1 MVHDSLRQKRGGIR
15 SAFVQAALIL
25 MTAGFLPF
33 GSLSGL
39 FRENESLRGAES
51 GPEPIW
57 KYVGEEKIAD
67 VWAGHP
73 VSFSFLASN
82 DAVYAAFY
90 DETRAM
96 TAARRPLDGGV
107 WEQKKLPTSVG
118 WDSHNYIV
126 MTFDSGGFLHISG
139 NMHCVPLIYFRA
151 EKPDDIASLEPISKM
166 TGKNE
171 KAMTYPK
178 FLTDPDGRLLFTY
191 RDGSS
196 GNGSQFWNV
205 YDVAQ
210 KKWSRLID
218 KPMFDGEG
226 KRNAYF
232 VGPTKGPDGYFYM
245 VWVWRD
251 TPDCAT
257 NHDLCVARSRNLVEW
272 ETTGG
277 EPVSLPIRFGQGESV
292 DPVPPGG
299 GLLNGYTYIGFDAE
313 KRLVVSYS
321 RYDEN
326 GCFQIWNA
334 RRNSDGWQRVQATD
348 WKRVWKFIGGGCIPV
363 DYTFSGITPDAAGN
377 LTQRW
382 TYRPEK
388 KSGRL
393 SLDRETLRPLA
404 DAKTADKN
412 EAKKEVEKTP
422 PRPEFDPKIAKEM
435 DRIRHADPRMMIKKG
450 TFETSGRRFVFVW
463 ETLPINRDRPAE
475 GGAPEPSELRVF
487 EFVKNAPPAI
497 AAKSGK

>member
-1 MVHDSLRQKRGGIR
+1 MIHKFFRQNHRGGR
-15 SAFVQAALIL
+15 GAAVRFHLIL
-25 MTAGFLPF
+25 IFIGFLSF
-33 GSLSGL
+33 GSPSGIFWGTETLSGA
-39 FRENESLRGAES
+39 ENGST
-51 GPEPIW
+51 PIW
-57 KYVGEEKIAD
+57 KFVGEEKIAD

-73 VSFSFLASN
+73 VGFSFLTSN

-90 DETRAM
+90 DRDRTM
-96 TAARRPLDGGV
+96 TAARRSLSGGA
-107 WEQKKLPTSVG
+107 WEQKKLPSSVK

-126 MTFDSGGFLHISG
+126 TTFDSDGILHLAG

-151 EKPDDIASLEPISKM
+151 EKPDDIASLQPISQM

-171 KAMTYPK
+171 KSMTYPK
-178 FLTDPDGRLLFTY
+178 FLTDAHRRLLFTY

-205 YDVAQ
+205 YDVAA

-218 KPMFDGEG
+218 APMFDGEG

-232 VGPTKGPDGYFYM
+232 VGPTKGPDDYFYM

-257 NHDLCVARSRNLVEW
+257 NHDLCVARSRDLVSW

-277 EPVSLPIRFGQGESV
+277 EPLTLPIHFGEGESV
-292 DPVPPGG
+292 DPVPAGG

-326 GCFQIWNA
+326 GFFQIWNA
-334 RRNSDGWQRVQATD
+334 RRNADGWQRVQATD
-348 WKRVWKFIGGGCIPV
+348 WTRVWKFIGGGCIPV
-363 DYTFSGITPDAAGN
+363 DYTFSGIMPDASGN
-377 LTQRW
+377 LTQNW

-393 SLDRETLRPLA
+393 CLDRETLRPL
-404 DAKTADKN
+404 TAEKASGGKKN
-412 EAKKEVEKTP
+412 NAPSLPEKDR
-422 PRPEFDPKIAKEM
+422 PRPEYDRKMVNEM
-435 DRIRHADPRMMIKKG
+435 NRIRHADPRMMIKKG
-450 TFETSGRRFVFVW
+450 TLETSGRRFVFVW

-487 EFVKNAPPAI
+487 EFVKAE
-497 AAKSGK
+497 